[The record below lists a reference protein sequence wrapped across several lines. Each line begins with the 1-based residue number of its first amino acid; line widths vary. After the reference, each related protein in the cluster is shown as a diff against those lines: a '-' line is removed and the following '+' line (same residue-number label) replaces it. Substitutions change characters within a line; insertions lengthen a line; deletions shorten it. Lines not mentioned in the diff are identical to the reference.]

1 MTAGNLFRKKEK
13 SYVKRAVGGKG
24 FAVLP
29 RASAAQQSERLR
41 SKSRVIS
48 AQVHRL
54 PKSQMLLGEALRV
67 FSGLASGS

>member
-1 MTAGNLFRKKEK
+1 MLCERCYKGN
-13 SYVKRAVGGKG
+13 G

-29 RASAAQQSERLR
+29 RASAAQQFERLR

-54 PKSQMLLGEALRV
+54 PKGQMLLEEALGM
-67 FSGLASGS
+67 FSVLASGS